1 MKTNES
7 LLAERNKHI
16 PQGPFNTHPIFAAKA
31 KGALIT
37 DVEGKEYIDF
47 AGGIG
52 VANAGHC
59 DEEVVKAIKD
69 QVEKYIHTCF
79 HVVMYEPYVELAKKL
94 NEITPGA
101 FPKKTMFA
109 NSGAEAVENAI
120 KIARHATGRPATIAF
135 ADAFHGRTLLAMSL
149 TSKMKP
155 YKFGFG
161 PYAPEIY
168 RMPYA
173 YCYRCAFGLEYP
185 SCELSCAYYLKE
197 FFATHISAEQVAA
210 LIAEP
215 VLGEGGFVVPPK
227 EYFKVLQKICQDNGI
242 LFIADEVQT
251 GFGRTA
257 KMFAIEHYEV
267 VPDIIVMAK
276 SMAGGLPLSA
286 ITGRAEVMDHPQA
299 GGLGGTFAGNPVAC
313 RAALAV
319 LEQFEKKKLLARGEE
334 IGKKVMKRFKEFYEK
349 YPVVGDVRGL
359 GAMVGMEL
367 VVDRQTKE
375 PATAFTKQ
383 LVARCRE
390 KGLLMIS
397 AGTYSNIIRPLMPLV
412 ITDEQLERGLEI
424 VGEAFDELSPTL
436 MNRRWFAGR
445 RFLLMIV
452 KPIFFLEENQIHYS
466 R

>member
-31 KGALIT
+31 KGALII
-37 DVEGKEYIDF
+37 DVEGREYIDF

-52 VANAGHC
+52 VNNIGHC
-59 DEEVVKAIKD
+59 DDEVIKAIKD

-94 NEITPGA
+94 NQITPGT
-101 FPKKTMFA
+101 FPKKTLFA
-109 NSGAEAVENAI
+109 NSGAEAVENAV

-135 ADAFHGRTLLAMSL
+135 ADAFHGRTLLALSL

-173 YCYRCAFGLEYP
+173 YCYRCALGLEYP

-227 EYFKVLQKICQDNGI
+227 EYFKVLHKICQDNGI

-257 KMFAIEHYEV
+257 KMFAMEHFEIA
-267 VPDIIVMAK
+267 PDITITAK
-276 SMAGGLPLSA
+276 SIAGGLPLSA
-286 ITGRAEVMDHPQA
+286 ITGRAEVMDHPQS
-299 GGLGGTFAGNPVAC
+299 GGLGGTYAGNPVAC
-313 RAALAV
+313 RAALSV
-319 LEQFEKKKLLARGEE
+319 LEQFDKKKLLARGEK
-334 IGKKVMKRFKEFYEK
+334 IGEKVLKGFKEFYEK

-367 VVDRQTKE
+367 VVDRLTKE
-375 PATAFTKQ
+375 PATALTKQ
-383 LVARCRE
+383 LVVKCRE

-412 ITDEQLERGLEI
+412 ITDEQLERGI
-424 VGEAFDELSPTL
+424 SIIDESLSEL
-436 MNRRWFAGR
+436 FSA
-445 RFLLMIV
+445 
-452 KPIFFLEENQIHYS
+452 
-466 R
+466 

>member
-1 MKTNES
+1 MKTNKS

-16 PQGPFNTHPIFAAKA
+16 PQGPFNVHPIFAEKA
-31 KGALIT
+31 QGEIIT

-52 VANAGHC
+52 TVNVGHC
-59 DEEVVKAIKD
+59 DEEVLKAIQD
-69 QVEKYIHTCF
+69 QIKKYIHTCF
-79 HVVMYEPYVELAKKL
+79 HVVMYEPYVELAKRL
-94 NEITPGA
+94 NEMAPGD
-101 FPKKTMFA
+101 FPKKTMFV

-120 KIARHATGRPATIAF
+120 KIARHGTGRTATIVF
-135 ADAFHGRTLLAMSL
+135 EDAFHGRTLLALSL

-185 SCELSCAYYLKE
+185 SCEIHCAYFLRD
-197 FFATHISAEQVAA
+197 FFHTHISAEQVAA
-210 LIAEP
+210 LLVEP

-227 EYFKVLQKICQDNGI
+227 EYFKVLQKICRENGI
-242 LFIADEVQT
+242 IFIADEVQT

-257 KMFAIEHYEV
+257 KMFAMEHYEV
-267 VPDIIVMAK
+267 EPDIVVMAK

-286 ITGRAEVMDHPQA
+286 VTGRAEWMDHPQV

-319 LEQFEKKKLLARGEE
+319 LDLFEKKDLLLRAEK
-334 IGKKVMKRFKEFYEK
+334 IGKKVLETFAEFKEC
-349 YPVVGDVRGL
+349 YPMVGDVRGL

-367 VVDRQTKE
+367 VVDRKTKE
-375 PATAFTKQ
+375 PATALTKR
-383 LVARCRE
+383 LINLCCE

-412 ITDEQLERGLEI
+412 ITDEQLDEGLRMI
-424 VGEAFDELSPTL
+424 GEALEELS
-436 MNRRWFAGR
+436 
-445 RFLLMIV
+445 
-452 KPIFFLEENQIHYS
+452 HS
-466 R
+466 

>member
-1 MKTNES
+1 MTTNES
-7 LLAERNKHI
+7 LFKERNRHI
-16 PQGPFNTHPIFAAKA
+16 PQGPFNVHPIFVEKA
-31 KGALIT
+31 KGAIII

-52 VANAGHC
+52 VNNIGHC
-59 DEEVVKAIKD
+59 DEEVLKAVQNQI
-69 QVEKYIHTCF
+69 QKYIHTCF
-79 HVVMYEPYVELAKKL
+79 HVVMYEPYVEMAKRL
-94 NEITPGA
+94 NQITPGT

-109 NSGAEAVENAI
+109 NSGAEAVENAV
-120 KIARHATGRPATIAF
+120 KIARHATDRPATIAF
-135 ADAFHGRTLLAMSL
+135 EDAFHGRTLLALSL

-155 YKFGFG
+155 YKFGFA

-185 SCELSCAYYLKE
+185 SCEIRCAYFLKD
-197 FFATHISAEQVAA
+197 FFNTHISAEQVAA
-210 LIAEP
+210 LIIEP

-227 EYFKVLQKICQDNGI
+227 EYFKILKKICEDNGI
-242 LFIADEVQT
+242 VFIADEVQT

-257 KMFAIEHYEV
+257 KMFAMEHYDVE
-267 VPDIIVMAK
+267 PDIIVVAK
-276 SMAGGLPLSA
+276 SIAGGLPLSA
-286 ITGRAEVMDHPQA
+286 ITGKTDLMDHPQV
-299 GGLGGTFAGNPVAC
+299 GGLGGTFSGNPLAC

-319 LEQFEKKKLLARGEE
+319 LDQFEKKNLLSRAEK
-334 IGKKVMKRFKEFYEK
+334 IGNMVLERFKQFYAH

-367 VVDRQTKE
+367 VVDRKTKE

-383 LVARCRE
+383 LVNRCRE

-412 ITDEQLERGLEI
+412 ITDEQLEKGLSIIDESLS
-424 VGEAFDELSPTL
+424 ELSST
-436 MNRRWFAGR
+436 
-445 RFLLMIV
+445 
-452 KPIFFLEENQIHYS
+452 
-466 R
+466 

>member
-7 LLAERNKHI
+7 LLAERNKYI
-16 PQGPFNTHPIFAAKA
+16 PQGPFNTHPIFAASA

-59 DEEVVKAIKD
+59 DEEVVKAIQD
-69 QVEKYIHTCF
+69 QAGKYIHTCF
-79 HVVMYEPYVELAKKL
+79 HVVMYEPYIQLAKRL
-94 NEITPGA
+94 NEITPGS
-101 FPKKTMFA
+101 FPKKTMFT

-120 KIARHATGRPATIAF
+120 KIARHATGRSAIIAF
-135 ADAFHGRTLLAMSL
+135 EDAFHGRTLMALSL

-185 SCELSCAYYLKE
+185 SCELSCAYYLRE
-197 FFATHISAEQVAA
+197 FFLTHISSEQVAA
-210 LIAEP
+210 IIAEP

-242 LFIADEVQT
+242 VFIADEVQT

-257 KMFAIEHYEV
+257 KMFAIEHYGV
-267 VPDIIVMAK
+267 APDMMVMAK

-286 ITGRAEVMDHPQA
+286 ITGRAELMDHPQS
-299 GGLGGTFAGNPVAC
+299 GGLGGTFAGNPLAC
-313 RAALAV
+313 RAGLAV
-319 LEQFEKKKLLARGEE
+319 LDQLEKKQLLVRGEK
-334 IGKKVMKRFKEFYEK
+334 IGKKVMERFKEFQEK
-349 YPVVGDVRGL
+349 YSAIGDVRGL

-367 VVDRQTKE
+367 VTDRGTKE
-375 PATAFTKQ
+375 PATALTKQ
-383 LVARCRE
+383 LVAKCRE
-390 KGLLMIS
+390 RGLLMIS
-397 AGTYSNIIRPLMPLV
+397 AGTHSNVIRPLMPLV
-412 ITDEQLERGLEI
+412 ITNEQLERGLNI
-424 VGEAFDELSPTL
+424 IGEAFDELP
-436 MNRRWFAGR
+436 
-445 RFLLMIV
+445 
-452 KPIFFLEENQIHYS
+452 
-466 R
+466 

>member
-31 KGALIT
+31 KGAIIT

-52 VANAGHC
+52 VANVGHC
-59 DEEVVKAIKD
+59 DDEVVKAIQD

-94 NEITPGA
+94 NEITPGS

-109 NSGAEAVENAI
+109 NSGAEGVENAV

-135 ADAFHGRTLLAMSL
+135 TDAFHGRTLLAISL

-185 SCELSCAYYLKE
+185 SCELYCAYYLKE

-227 EYFKVLQKICQDNGI
+227 EYFKVLQKICQDHGI
-242 LFIADEVQT
+242 VFIADEVQT

-267 VPDIIVMAK
+267 APDILVMAK
-276 SMAGGLPLSA
+276 SIAGGLPLSA
-286 ITGRAEVMDHPQA
+286 ITGKTELMDHPQV
-299 GGLGGTFAGNPVAC
+299 GGLGGTYAGNPVAC
-313 RAALAV
+313 QAALVV
-319 LEQFEKKKLLARGEE
+319 LEQFKKKKLLAKGEE
-334 IGKKVMKRFKEFYEK
+334 IGKKVLKRFKEFYEK
-349 YPVVGDVRGL
+349 YSIVGDVRGL

-367 VVDRQTKE
+367 VGDRRTKE
-375 PATAFTKQ
+375 PATTLTKQ
-383 LVARCRE
+383 LVAKCRE

-412 ITDEQLERGLEI
+412 VTDEELERGLSI
-424 VGEAFDELSPTL
+424 IDESLSEL
-436 MNRRWFAGR
+436 
-445 RFLLMIV
+445 
-452 KPIFFLEENQIHYS
+452 
-466 R
+466 

>member
-7 LLAERNKHI
+7 LLAERNQHI
-16 PQGPFNTHPIFAAKA
+16 PQGLFNVHPIFAEKA
-31 KGALIT
+31 RGAIIT

-52 VANAGHC
+52 VVNIGHC
-59 DEEVVKAIKD
+59 DEEVLKAVQD
-69 QVEKYIHTCF
+69 QIQKYIHTCF
-79 HVVMYEPYVELAKKL
+79 HVVMYEPYVELAKRL
-94 NEITPGA
+94 NEMTPGN

-120 KIARHATGRPATIAF
+120 KIARHGTGRPATITF
-135 ADAFHGRTLLAMSL
+135 EDAFHGRTLLALSL

-173 YCYRCAFGLEYP
+173 YCYRCVFGLDYP
-185 SCELSCAYYLKE
+185 SCEMNCAYFLKE
-197 FFATHISAEQVAA
+197 FFHTHISAENVAA
-210 LIAEP
+210 LIVEP

-227 EYFKVLQKICQDNGI
+227 EYFKILHKICKENGI
-242 LFIADEVQT
+242 VFIADEVQT

-257 KMFAIEHYEV
+257 KMFAMEHYEV
-267 VPDIIVMAK
+267 EPDLLVMAK

-286 ITGRAEVMDHPQA
+286 ITGRAELMDHPQV

-319 LEQFEKKKLLARGEE
+319 LEQFKNLNLLSKAEK
-334 IGKKVMKRFKEFYEK
+334 IGKKVLEKFREFQEH

-367 VVDRQTKE
+367 VVDRKTKE
-375 PATAFTKQ
+375 PATALTKR
-383 LVARCRE
+383 LINLCCE

-397 AGTYSNIIRPLMPLV
+397 AGTHSNIIRPLMPLV
-412 ITDEQLERGLEI
+412 ITHDQLDEGLKI
-424 VGEAFDELSPTL
+424 IGEALDELHQT
-436 MNRRWFAGR
+436 
-445 RFLLMIV
+445 
-452 KPIFFLEENQIHYS
+452 
-466 R
+466 

>member
-31 KGALIT
+31 KGAVIT
-37 DVEGKEYIDF
+37 DVEGREYIDF

-59 DEEVVKAIKD
+59 DDEVVKAIQD
-69 QVEKYIHTCF
+69 QAAKYIHTCF

-120 KIARHATGRPATIAF
+120 KIARHATGRPAIIAF
-135 ADAFHGRTLLAMSL
+135 EDAFHGRTLLAMSL

-155 YKFGFG
+155 YKSGFG

-185 SCELSCAYYLKE
+185 SCELHCAYYLKE
-197 FFATHISAEQVAA
+197 FFNTHISSEQVGS
-210 LIAEP
+210 LIVEP
-215 VLGEGGFVVPPK
+215 ILGEGGFVVPPK
-227 EYFKVLQKICQDNGI
+227 EYFKVLRKICHDNGI
-242 LFIADEVQT
+242 VFIADEVQT

-257 KMFAIEHYEV
+257 KMFAVEHFDV
-267 VPDIIVMAK
+267 APDIIVMAK
-276 SMAGGLPLSA
+276 SIAGGLPLSA
-286 ITGRAEVMDHPQA
+286 ITGKTEIMDHPQV
-299 GGLGGTFAGNPVAC
+299 GGLGGTYAGNPLAC
-313 RAALAV
+313 RAGLAI
-319 LEQFEKKKLLARGEE
+319 LEQFEKKKLLYKGEE

-375 PATAFTKQ
+375 PATALTKH

-397 AGTYSNIIRPLMPLV
+397 AGTHSNIIRPLMPLV

-424 VGEAFDELSPTL
+424 VGEAFDEL
-436 MNRRWFAGR
+436 GR
-445 RFLLMIV
+445 
-452 KPIFFLEENQIHYS
+452 P
-466 R
+466 